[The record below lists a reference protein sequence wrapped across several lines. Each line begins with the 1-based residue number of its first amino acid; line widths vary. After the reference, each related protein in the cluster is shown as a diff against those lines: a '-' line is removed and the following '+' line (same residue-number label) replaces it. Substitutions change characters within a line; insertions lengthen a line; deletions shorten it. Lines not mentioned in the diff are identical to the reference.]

1 VRILTIIVV
10 LTIALTACGVAPNTN
25 ETQSPTDFQ
34 ALNPTPQ
41 LDLTSTLVPEP
52 SQEAGTPPFTGYTSG
67 ALWLHLFSPNDGDI
81 VSQPEINVTGQ
92 APAET
97 VISLNET
104 ILLVSG
110 NGLFSIPVLL
120 EEGPNVIEMVASN
133 LDGDEIYLVMTIVY
147 EK

>member
-1 VRILTIIVV
+1 
-10 LTIALTACGVAPNTN
+10 
-25 ETQSPTDFQ
+25 
-34 ALNPTPQ
+34 
-41 LDLTSTLVPEP
+41 
-52 SQEAGTPPFTGYTSG
+52 
-67 ALWLHLFSPNDGDI
+67 LFSPNDGDI